1 MKEYWKRLEI
11 AAFACKNANKIFFL
25 ADTVFKLNFVVEG
38 TVTCHNQDFGEVFVK
53 VIA

>member
-1 MKEYWKRLEI
+1 MEI
-11 AAFACKNANKIFFL
+11 AAFSRKNANRILFL
-25 ADTVFKLNFVVEG
+25 ADTVFKLNIVVEG